1 MSLTVSFDTQNQK
14 IKPKSKTTIRQTN
27 PVIGEKLNGGAK
39 VNGIIEHFKQGEKAG
54 DCRALA
60 QLIGLSF
67 TTIGKKAIK
76 DSVRSD
82 GMGGAI
88 VTFKGAKGNQKEFRI
103 SIEEFNRYENG
114 KIYSKGD
121 DDVLCI
127 EIAMVKY
134 LKSLGVKIPKD
145 GIQGHEVAELGENEL
160 VELLMGENIQRYD
173 ILACMYDINGT
184 RNVEIYL
191 KEFEK
196 NPNKFICEIGFTDNF
211 DDEIYINH
219 AYALKR
225 IEKKNGKKYVIFINP
240 YNSTKELKMEYTQFV
255 NSVDNTALY
264 ELNSNQRNRNL
275 LNFENRKS
283 ELWNLEKAELELK
296 QVEKNKYQSKDGLW
310 WDGNEYQAFTNKIKY
325 AKIEDVKK
333 YINNFSDLQRYIIMK
348 NYAETYISKL
358 DHRTMGWS
366 SEKIQNKKDVIQPF
380 IDSAIKHAKLYGIS
394 DKDINEFKNACAKEL
409 NAKFYT
415 NQSKIIEAFEKFIKI
430 VENAKEEYYEGCHY

>member
-1 MSLTVSFDTQNQK
+1 
-14 IKPKSKTTIRQTN
+14 
-27 PVIGEKLNGGAK
+27 
-39 VNGIIEHFKQGEKAG
+39 
-54 DCRALA
+54 
-60 QLIGLSF
+60 
-67 TTIGKKAIK
+67 
-76 DSVRSD
+76 
-82 GMGGAI
+82 
-88 VTFKGAKGNQKEFRI
+88 
-103 SIEEFNRYENG
+103 
-114 KIYSKGD
+114 
-121 DDVLCI
+121 
-127 EIAMVKY
+127 
-134 LKSLGVKIPKD
+134 
-145 GIQGHEVAELGENEL
+145 
-160 VELLMGENIQRYD
+160 
-173 ILACMYDINGT
+173 
-184 RNVEIYL
+184 
-191 KEFEK
+191 
-196 NPNKFICEIGFTDNF
+196 
-211 DDEIYINH
+211 
-219 AYALKR
+219 
-225 IEKKNGKKYVIFINP
+225 
-240 YNSTKELKMEYTQFV
+240 MEYTQFV

-366 SEKIQNKKDVIQPF
+366 SEKIQDKKDIIQPF